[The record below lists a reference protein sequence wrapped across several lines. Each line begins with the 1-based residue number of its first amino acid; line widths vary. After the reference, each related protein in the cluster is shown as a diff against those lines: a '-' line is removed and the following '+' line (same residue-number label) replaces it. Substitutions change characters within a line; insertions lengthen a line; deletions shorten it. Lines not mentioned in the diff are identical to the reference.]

1 MTPRHLTKLPVD
13 KGAGPVILESL
24 AVGLDQLEART
35 GWAIKP
41 QGACKGEVCVP
52 LPAGAV
58 ANGVIDARVLAERLG
73 MPLVADVADEVWALG
88 PETSITG
95 RALTTAVA
103 PDIILP
109 DTNGNLVRI
118 ADLRPKKVVVVSW
131 ASW

>member
-1 MTPRHLTKLPVD
+1 M
-13 KGAGPVILESL
+13 ILESL
-24 AVGLDQLEART
+24 AVDLDHLEART

-52 LPAGAV
+52 MPVGTV
-58 ANGVIDARVLAERLG
+58 ANRTVDARVLAERLG
-73 MPLVADVADEVWALG
+73 MPLVADVAHGVWALG

-103 PDIILP
+103 PDIVLP
-109 DTNGNLVRI
+109 DINGNPVRI

>member
-1 MTPRHLTKLPVD
+1 M
-13 KGAGPVILESL
+13 ILESL

-41 QGACKGEVCVP
+41 QGACRGEVCVP
-52 LPAGAV
+52 MPVGTV
-58 ANGVIDARVLAERLG
+58 ANGTVDARVLAERLG
-73 MPLVADVADEVWALG
+73 MPLVADDARGVWALG

-109 DTNGNLVRI
+109 DINGNPVRI

>member
-1 MTPRHLTKLPVD
+1 M
-13 KGAGPVILESL
+13 ILESL

-52 LPAGAV
+52 LPVGTV
-58 ANGVIDARVLAERLG
+58 ANGTVDARVLAERLG
-73 MPLVADVADEVWALG
+73 MPLVADVAHGVWALG
-88 PETSITG
+88 PETSTTG

-109 DTNGNLVRI
+109 DIHGNAVRI
-118 ADLRPKKVVVVSW
+118 ADMRPKKVVVVSW